1 MNSTFRNIL
10 IILMVIVSGLF
21 AWYFFRIIL
30 YIIIAAILSLLGQ
43 PIVEFLNKIQI
54 RKSRLPLSISA
65 FLTLLL
71 IITAFVAFISVFF
84 PLVASQ
90 IAFVSELDVATITQS
105 LEEPITNLELFL
117 REWSLLNPE
126 ETIGRRVVSELIAFA
141 TFDRFSELF
150 NSLINVTIELFFGFL
165 AISFITFFFL
175 KEKHLFSSIILFF
188 TPLPHKSEAGEIL
201 AESKIL
207 LRRYFSGLITDL
219 AAIFVLISFAMWL
232 IGLPNALVIGFFA
245 GILNII
251 PYVGPI
257 IATFIGIFLGVSI
270 NLDMDFYTEM
280 LPLILAIAGSFI
292 VANTIDIGVLQPLI
306 YSKSVKSHP
315 LEIFIVFMVAGMVG
329 GVFGMIVAI
338 PSYSVIRIFAKQF
351 MVKSKFL
358 QSLTY
363 SINHPPG

>member
-43 PIVEFLNKIQI
+43 PVVEFLHRIHI
-54 RKSRLPLSISA
+54 RKFRVPLSISA
-65 FLTLLL
+65 FITLLL
-71 IITAFVAFISVFF
+71 IIAVFVAFISVFF

-90 IAFVSELDVATITQS
+90 IAFVSELDVATITKS
-105 LEEPITNLELFL
+105 LEEPFLNLEIFL
-117 REWSLLNPE
+117 REWSLLNPD
-126 ETIGRRVVSELIAFA
+126 ETIGRRVVSELFAVA

-188 TPLPHKSEAGEIL
+188 TPLPHKNEAGEIL
-201 AESKIL
+201 AESKVL

-219 AAIFVLISFAMWL
+219 AAIFVLISFAMWV

-251 PYVGPI
+251 PYIGPI
-257 IATFIGIFLGVSI
+257 IATFIGIFLGISI

-338 PSYSVIRIFAKQF
+338 PSYSVIRIFARQF

-358 QSLTY
+358 QSLTN
-363 SINHPPG
+363 SINHPPT